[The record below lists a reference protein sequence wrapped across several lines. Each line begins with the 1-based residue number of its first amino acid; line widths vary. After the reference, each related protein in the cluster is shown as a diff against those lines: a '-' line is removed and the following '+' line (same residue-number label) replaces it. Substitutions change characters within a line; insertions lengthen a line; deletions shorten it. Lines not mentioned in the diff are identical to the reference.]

1 MLTVGAGGAGTE
13 HLGDVSHRVLPV
25 APEEIL
31 EMLGE
36 LRMSPVLGGTRGRPM
51 IDYASVVK
59 LASALARHVVE
70 DPSIVEL

>member
-1 MLTVGAGGAGTE
+1 
-13 HLGDVSHRVLPV
+13 
-25 APEEIL
+25 
-31 EMLGE
+31 
-36 LRMSPVLGGTRGRPM
+36 M